1 MKSKDRIIFEAF
13 KLFCQKP
20 YDQVTFAD
28 IEVATNLSRGAIL
41 YHFKAKEIIF
51 NRVIETYVLSTNSIT
66 GIDIKKRENL
76 QEFIIAFLE
85 HLKTN
90 KLQMKK
96 WGIRNMN
103 MALLHIESSAYTF
116 YPDMQDK
123 ARKWYDEQLEV
134 WEAVLANA
142 VESNEVRKDI
152 NVKVVARFFEKI
164 YFGLSF
170 LSVPNIQGI
179 EVEELQEDFQSLYEF
194 LK

>member
-28 IEVATNLSRGAIL
+28 MEVATNLSRGAIL

-123 ARKWYDEQLEV
+123 AKKWYDEQLEV
-134 WEAVLANA
+134 WETVLANA
-142 VESNEVRKDI
+142 AESNEIRTNI
-152 NVKVVARFFEKI
+152 NVKVIARLFETVYI
-164 YFGLSF
+164 GSSF
-170 LSVPNIQGI
+170 LGVTNLQGI
-179 EVEELQEDFQSLYEF
+179 EIEELQEDFQSLYEF

>member
-28 IEVATNLSRGAIL
+28 MEVATNLSRGAIL

>member
-66 GIDIKKRENL
+66 EIDVKKQANL
-76 QEFIIAFLE
+76 QEFINAFLE
-85 HLKTN
+85 QLKEN

-96 WGIRNMN
+96 WGIKNMN
-103 MALLHIESSAYTF
+103 IALLHIESSAYTF
-116 YPDMQDK
+116 YQDMQDK
-123 ARKWYDEQLEV
+123 AKKWYDEQLEV
-134 WEAVLANA
+134 WETVLANA
-142 VESNEVRKDI
+142 TESNEIRTNI
-152 NVKVVARFFEKI
+152 NIKVIARLFETI
-164 YFGLSF
+164 YIGSSF
-170 LSVPNIQGI
+170 LGVTNLQGI